1 MSNGKIV
8 SLVDNQLAKS
18 RQEIGKTLA
27 RLQIELSV
35 EMGNIKVALA
45 ELQRE
50 IDRLK
55 GKPLPAVD
63 PRLAQDKRSDIVDAA
78 AKAKHRG
85 GGLT

>member
-35 EMGNIKVALA
+35 EMGNIKVAIA

-78 AKAKHRG
+78 AKHRG